1 MANKMGVGVLL
12 GIYEKTSERA
22 ETQLGGVLY
31 VSLSLSSSLLLLREC
46 DTVVAELPGVNWDLK
61 S

>member
-12 GIYEKTSERA
+12 GIYEETSERA

-31 VSLSLSSSLLLLREC
+31 VSLSLSSSLSLLREC
-46 DTVVAELPGVNWDLK
+46 DTVVAQLPGVNWDLK